1 MTENEIGTI
10 ILDAAIYVHRQLGP
24 GLLESVYEAILAKEI
39 VKRGLA
45 VERQKPIPIQFDGMQ
60 FEEGFRA
67 DIIVENK
74 VIIEL
79 KSVEIINPAH
89 KKQIQTYLRLT
100 GLKLGYLLNF
110 GEAYMKDGITRAVNG
125 LEEQRIARTATL

>member
-39 VKRGLA
+39 EKRGLA

-74 VIIEL
+74 VII
-79 KSVEIINPAH
+79 
-89 KKQIQTYLRLT
+89 
-100 GLKLGYLLNF
+100 
-110 GEAYMKDGITRAVNG
+110 
-125 LEEQRIARTATL
+125 